1 MASLNSNQNIKLS
14 HFLTIW
20 LWKKIYSR
28 AFRILPTIIIY
39 TVYKYIG
46 CLQDSRETSDEL
58 NMKSYICDETK
69 DLIDLSDE
77 ELDDVMAEVIYLE
90 LSVQSSVQIRV
101 WCIVL
106 LSFQGITSTPFFQ
119 EQPDF
124 SILLCFYLLLFEV
137 DHWWYMLY
145 LHGLDITVSHDFCLC
160 SLLFLYLFFSVINQ
174 GGYWRTL

>member
-1 MASLNSNQNIKLS
+1 
-14 HFLTIW
+14 
-20 LWKKIYSR
+20 
-28 AFRILPTIIIY
+28 
-39 TVYKYIG
+39 
-46 CLQDSRETSDEL
+46 
-58 NMKSYICDETK
+58 MKSYICDETK

-137 DHWWYMLY
+137 DH
-145 LHGLDITVSHDFCLC
+145 
-160 SLLFLYLFFSVINQ
+160 
-174 GGYWRTL
+174 